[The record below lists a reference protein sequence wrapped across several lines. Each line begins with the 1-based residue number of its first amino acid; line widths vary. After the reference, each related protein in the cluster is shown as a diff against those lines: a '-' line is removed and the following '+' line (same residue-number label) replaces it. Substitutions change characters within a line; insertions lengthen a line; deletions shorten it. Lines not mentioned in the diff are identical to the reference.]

1 MSTLCKTYPDEAH
14 AREAVDH
21 LLASGAPRRAIR
33 LLTGSPMH
41 DVRDE
46 RVGTFAGAI
55 APDAPVGR
63 FAGPPRR
70 RCQGTGAFAGNPD
83 RERKGSF
90 ADVDR
95 DLIVTFGRGSERRRV
110 ATHRELARLLSA
122 VTLDGEPAARLV
134 DELHDGHGL
143 VVAELEQPAA

>member
-95 DLIVTFGRGSERRRV
+95 DLIVTFARGSERRRV
-110 ATHRELARLLSA
+110 ATHRELAGCCR
-122 VTLDGEPAARLV
+122 R
-134 DELHDGHGL
+134 
-143 VVAELEQPAA
+143 